1 MTESVPLLS
10 YPAPHVA
17 LLEFNRPQ
25 AANRIQ
31 PEDLAVMQ
39 AHLRE
44 CEARTDVHVLVL
56 TGRGR
61 HFSGGFDLRALGEAQ
76 SGLRPPD
83 AAFEQL
89 ADAIEQSRLVTIAAI
104 NGAVIG
110 GATDLAIACDLRIG
124 VSTAQMRMPAARF
137 GLQLYAGVLQRY
149 VSRLGLNHAKRLVMT
164 AACIDANE
172 MLAIGFL
179 SEIVRDEDLR
189 SHALALAS
197 LIAEMPP
204 APLAAMKRVMNAA
217 ARRGQTG

>member
-1 MTESVPLLS
+1 MPESGPLLS
-10 YPAPHVA
+10 HPTPHVA

-25 AANRIQ
+25 AAN
-31 PEDLAVMQ
+31 PVMRE
-39 AHLRE
+39 HLQH
-44 CEARTDVHVLVL
+44 CETSTDVHVLVL

-61 HFSGGFDLRALGEAQ
+61 HFSSGFDLRALGDPQ
-76 SGLRPPD
+76 GGLRPPD

-124 VSTAQMRMPAARF
+124 APAAQLQMPAARF
-137 GLQLYAGVLQRY
+137 GLPLYAGLLQRY
-149 VSRLGLNHAKRLVMT
+149 VSRLGVNHAKRLVMT
-164 AACIDANE
+164 AKRIDADE
-172 MLAIGFL
+172 MLSTGFL
-179 SEIVRDEDLR
+179 SEIVPDEELR
-189 SHALALAS
+189 SCAMALAS

-217 ARRGQTG
+217 ARCGQTG